1 MNVEP
6 ETDLSSIPLDQLRT
20 ELDTTNDGL
29 SAAEAVDRLARYGR
43 NEIAEKR
50 RHPLLEFASFFWA
63 PIPWMIEV
71 ALVLSLLARH
81 WTDSV
86 IIGVLLAMNGLV
98 AFSEEHQAAN
108 AIEALKQRL
117 ATSARALRD
126 GVWVVVRTGEL
137 VPGDVIRLR
146 LGDVVPADARMLE
159 DAHLEVDQS
168 ALTGESLP
176 VSRDRGGVM
185 YSGAVITRG
194 EGDALVYATGADSFF
209 GKTTALVAGA
219 GTVSHLQKAVLRIGN
234 YLIV

>member
-86 IIGVLLAMNGLV
+86 IIGVLLAMNGLGRV
-98 AFSEEHQAAN
+98 C
-108 AIEALKQRL
+108 
-117 ATSARALRD
+117 
-126 GVWVVVRTGEL
+126 
-137 VPGDVIRLR
+137 
-146 LGDVVPADARMLE
+146 
-159 DAHLEVDQS
+159 
-168 ALTGESLP
+168 
-176 VSRDRGGVM
+176 
-185 YSGAVITRG
+185 
-194 EGDALVYATGADSFF
+194 
-209 GKTTALVAGA
+209 
-219 GTVSHLQKAVLRIGN
+219 
-234 YLIV
+234 